1 MWSGY
6 SHCSVTVVQVVLKRS
21 VKCIPYIFSL
31 KTIGMEGPMY
41 EKGVIVIVLNI
52 RRTIVAEPD
61 GSSLK

>member
-6 SHCSVTVVQVVLKRS
+6 SHCSVTVVQMVLKRS

-41 EKGVIVIVLNI
+41 EKGVISIFLNI